1 MKLQARPLLDQ
12 VLLPFVYA
20 KSEIESEAVLERLVC
35 DFAQPLIRDI
45 VSFKLRAFAPRA
57 TSRDGQE
64 LDDVCGEVV
73 LKLIRK
79 LNQVKATP
87 EEGGIASLRG
97 YVATMAYNESDEYV
111 RRKHPRRFSFKNKVR
126 YLLSHNSEFSLWED
140 GSGSLVCGLRG
151 WRGTG
156 PSTDSSNRLKRI
168 QADPGRFIDR
178 QLSGMDIRRVGLDEL
193 VREMLNASGSSVYL
207 DELVSV
213 AAEMLGIRDAEIQ
226 STDDMSETSSGSVTP
241 GRAIEDSIDHRA
253 RLERIWKEIKELPP
267 RQRCSLLLN
276 LRDEN
281 GDAALALLPLL
292 RIATI
297 REIAE
302 TLEMQA
308 EELASIWE
316 KLPLED
322 AVIAQ
327 QLGTT
332 RQQVINL
339 RKCARERLSRRMRTE
354 SAE

>member
-1 MKLQARPLLDQ
+1 VKRQARPLLDQ

-20 KSEIESEAVLERLVC
+20 KSEIESEAVLERLIW

-45 VSFKLRAFAPRA
+45 VSFKLRAFAPRV

-64 LDDVCGEVV
+64 LDDLCGEVV

-79 LNQVKATP
+79 LNQLKATP
-87 EEGGIASLRG
+87 DEAGIASLRG
-97 YVATMAYNESDEYV
+97 YVASMAYNESDEYV

-126 YLLSHNSEFSLWED
+126 YLLSHNSQFSLWED
-140 GSGSLVCGLRG
+140 GSGSLVCGLGG
-151 WRGTG
+151 WGGTG
-156 PSTDSSNRLKRI
+156 PSTDSSTRLKRI
-168 QADPGRFIDR
+168 QADADRFIDQR
-178 QLSGMDIRRVGLDEL
+178 LSGMDIRRVGLDEL
-193 VREMLNASGSSVYL
+193 VEAMLNEAGSPVYL

-213 AAEMLGIRDAEIQ
+213 AAEMLGIRDPEVQ
-226 STDDMSETSSGSVTP
+226 STGDITETSFGSETP

-253 RLERIWKEIKELPP
+253 RLERIWMEIRSLPP

-281 GDAALALLPLL
+281 GDAALALLPML
-292 RIATI
+292 RIAKI

-308 EELASIWE
+308 EELAAIWD

-322 AVIAQ
+322 ALIAE

-339 RKCARERLSRRMRTE
+339 RKCARERLARRMRTE
-354 SAE
+354 SAG